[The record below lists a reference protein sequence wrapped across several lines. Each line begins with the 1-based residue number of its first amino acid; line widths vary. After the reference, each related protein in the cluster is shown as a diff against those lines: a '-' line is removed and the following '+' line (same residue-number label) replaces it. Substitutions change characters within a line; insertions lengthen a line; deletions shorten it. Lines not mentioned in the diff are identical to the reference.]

1 MTATTFDSGDGQSL
15 ALGDAAPKVAA
26 RLETWREAHFSRR
39 LWAKDHT
46 LFGPNPQPELEDR
59 LGWLDLPLTMRAAV
73 PAITAFAAEVK
84 ADGIRHVVLL
94 GMGGSSLAPEVFQR
108 TFGNAPGYP
117 ALRVLDSTH
126 PAAVRGL
133 AAQIDPAGTLFVVSS
148 KSGTTLETL
157 SYYRYFW
164 SRLRGLGL
172 DPARQ
177 FVAISDPGTPLI
189 GLARERGFR
198 RVFEAQP
205 DIGGRYSAL
214 THFGLVPAALIGI
227 DVSALLDRAATLADT
242 AKSDPETENSALA
255 LGAALGELALTGRD
269 KVTYLASPALQ
280 AFPVWVE
287 QLIAESTGKDDT
299 GIVPVA
305 DEPAGAPDRYAS
317 DRFFIYLHLGAE
329 QDADQDQAR
338 RVDALE
344 AAGHPVARIVL
355 ASTADVAR
363 EMYRAEL
370 AVTAAGVVLGIH
382 PFNQPDVELA
392 KDLARQAMA
401 GKLSGAGDVP
411 PPASA
416 GDRDALRAVLDAWLA
431 TVTSGDYV
439 ALHAYLPATETTTA
453 SLQSIR
459 LALRDR
465 LRTATTVG
473 YGPRFLHS
481 TGQLHKGGANN
492 GLFLQILDE
501 PDDDLAVPESDF
513 AFGDLITAQAEGD
526 FQALGRR
533 SRRVLRVQL
542 GQDVASGLATLGGLL
557 KA

>member
-1 MTATTFDSGDGQSL
+1 MTATSFESRDGQSL
-15 ALGDAAPKVAA
+15 VLGAAVTKVAD
-26 RLETWREAHFSRR
+26 RLEAWCGAQFSRR

-46 LFGPNPQPELEDR
+46 LFAPKPQPELEDR
-59 LGWLDLPLTMRAAV
+59 LGWLNLPLTMRAAV
-73 PAITAFAAEVK
+73 SDITAFAAEVK
-84 ADGIRHVVLL
+84 ADGIRHIVLL

-133 AAQIDPAGTLFVVSS
+133 AAQIDLTATLFVVSS

-164 SRLRGLGL
+164 SRLNGLGV
-172 DPARQ
+172 DPARH

-189 GLARERGFR
+189 GLAHERGFR

-214 THFGLVPAALIGI
+214 THFGLVPAALIGV
-227 DVSALLDRAATLADT
+227 DLLDLLDRAATLAH
-242 AKSDPETENSALA
+242 AARSEPETENSALA

-287 QLIAESTGKDDT
+287 QLIAESTGKDDK

-305 DEPAGAPDRYAS
+305 DEPAAAPDRYAD
-317 DRFFIYLHLGAE
+317 DRFFIYLHLGA
-329 QDADQDQAR
+329 DQDPDAEQAR

-344 AAGHPVARIVL
+344 AAGHPVARIL
-355 ASTADVAR
+355 LESTADVAR

-370 AVTAAGVVLGIH
+370 AVAAAGVVLGIH

-401 GKLSGAGDVP
+401 GNLSAAGDIAP
-411 PPASA
+411 PVSA
-416 GDRDALRAVLDAWLA
+416 GDRGALCAVLDAWLA
-431 TVTSGDYV
+431 SVAAGDYI
-439 ALHAYLPATETTTA
+439 ALHAYLPATEATTA

-465 LRTATTVG
+465 LHAATTLG

-492 GLFLQILDE
+492 GLFLQLLDE

-513 AFGDLITAQAEGD
+513 AFGDLIAAQAEGD
-526 FQALGRR
+526 FQALSRR
-533 SRRVLRVQL
+533 GRRVLRVQL

-557 KA
+557 NA